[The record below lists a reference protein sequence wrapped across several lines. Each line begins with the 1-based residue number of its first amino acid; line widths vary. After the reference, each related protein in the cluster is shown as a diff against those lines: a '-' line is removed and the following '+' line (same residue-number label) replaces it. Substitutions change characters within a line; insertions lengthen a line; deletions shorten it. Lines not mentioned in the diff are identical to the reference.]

1 MRDFQ
6 ADIKRA
12 RVLTVL
18 MLRTAA
24 DDGRSVGEACA
35 LAQAYLES
43 HGYAAPD
50 DPIAFATCGKIAMDE
65 ADPRAQLVALPSGE
79 VI

>member
-6 ADIKRA
+6 ADIQRA
-12 RVLTVL
+12 RVLTGL

-24 DDGRSVGEACA
+24 EDGRSVGEACA

-43 HGYAAPD
+43 HGYPTPD
-50 DPIAFATCGKIAMDE
+50 DPIAFATAGKATLHDG
-65 ADPRAQLVALPSGE
+65 DPRAQLKVIPSGE
-79 VI
+79 VL